1 MYYIRSLYH
10 DVQGGFLKLRKTR
23 FEDDGI
29 YICLAINK
37 LETLTTST
45 QIKVKGMLKDC
56 LLSVCNVFN
65 VLITMH
71 QNFCTT

>member
-10 DVQGGFLKLRKTR
+10 DVQGGFLKLRETR

-45 QIKVKGMLKDC
+45 QIKVQGLLKNS
-56 LLSVCNVFN
+56 LLSICIVFN
-65 VLITMH
+65 FAIIIK
-71 QNFCTT
+71 QNSYTA

>member
-1 MYYIRSLYH
+1 MLYIRSLYH
-10 DVQGGFLKLRKTR
+10 DVEGGFLKLRKTR

-45 QIKVKGMLKDC
+45 QIKVKGMLKDS
-56 LLSVCNVFN
+56 LLSICNLVN
-65 VLITMH
+65 VVIMIYQDSYTA
-71 QNFCTT
+71 

>member
-1 MYYIRSLYH
+1 MLYIRSLYH
-10 DVQGGFLKLRKTR
+10 DVEGGFLKLRKTR

-45 QIKVKGMLKDC
+45 QIKVMLKDS
-56 LLSVCNVFN
+56 LLSICNLVN
-65 VLITMH
+65 VVIIIYQDSYTA
-71 QNFCTT
+71 

>member
-10 DVQGGFLKLRKTR
+10 DVQGGFLKLRETR

-45 QIKVKGMLKDC
+45 QIKVKGLLKNS
-56 LLSVCNVFN
+56 LLSICIVCNVA
-65 VLITMH
+65 IIIK
-71 QNFCTT
+71 QNSYTA

>member
-56 LLSVCNVFN
+56 LLSACNVFN